1 MLTIANKK
9 FGKIKQEIEE
19 HIKYIFKSQDINIQ
33 EIVNYSVDGGKRLR
47 PLIFIFAMKFL
58 GKDYKK
64 YLDIALSIELIHNAG
79 LICDDLPS
87 VDNDNFRRGKLSV
100 HKKYGEGVS
109 VLVANWLLEY
119 ALRLIVKSKN
129 ISSRFK
135 VSLVAEFQKWTQL
148 MLEGQIKELLLR
160 RSSFIP
166 DNKDLIKIYF
176 EKTASL
182 FLLSTKSAA
191 ILGKARSEEIQLL
204 DIYGKNLGIAYQL
217 IDDLYEYRNNLV
229 KKKEYNYAQLFGE
242 NKTQETIKKLIKP
255 IIKKLNTYKK
265 RSTYLKTLLHM
276 VYDFSE

>member
-1 MLTIANKK
+1 
-9 FGKIKQEIEE
+9 
-19 HIKYIFKSQDINIQ
+19 
-33 EIVNYSVDGGKRLR
+33 
-47 PLIFIFAMKFL
+47 
-58 GKDYKK
+58 
-64 YLDIALSIELIHNAG
+64 
-79 LICDDLPS
+79 
-87 VDNDNFRRGKLSV
+87 
-100 HKKYGEGVS
+100 
-109 VLVANWLLEY
+109 
-119 ALRLIVKSKN
+119 
-129 ISSRFK
+129 
-135 VSLVAEFQKWTQL
+135 